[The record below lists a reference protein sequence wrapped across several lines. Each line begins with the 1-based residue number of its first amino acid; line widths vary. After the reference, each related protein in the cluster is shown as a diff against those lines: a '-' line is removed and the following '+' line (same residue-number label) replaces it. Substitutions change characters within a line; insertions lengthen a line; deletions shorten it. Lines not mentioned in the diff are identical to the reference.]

1 MNYIFELEFDE
12 DSNLLQ
18 GNKNNKLRIQSSKRK
33 ENFIKSAEYADF
45 KGTLHSRQNK

>member
-1 MNYIFELEFDE
+1 MKILIY
-12 DSNLLQ
+12 LQ

-45 KGTLHSRQNK
+45 KGTLHSRQNKWN